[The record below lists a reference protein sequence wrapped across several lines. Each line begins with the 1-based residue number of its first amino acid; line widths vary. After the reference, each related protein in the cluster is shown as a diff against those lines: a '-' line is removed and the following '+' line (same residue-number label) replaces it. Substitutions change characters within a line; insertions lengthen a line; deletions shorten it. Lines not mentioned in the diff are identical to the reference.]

1 MKKTINTTNLRPVQ
15 VNTTAYEEEDMLLI
29 TDLTDEQI
37 ESVVTPIV
45 ERERESVEFG
55 YVNNDLADALRK
67 RFPTAIVL
75 NYDPSDVD
83 LINIWHNN
91 FVYLFVNR
99 GKY

>member
-67 RFPTAIVL
+67 KFPTAIVL

-83 LINIWHNN
+83 LINI
-91 FVYLFVNR
+91 
-99 GKY
+99 

>member
-45 ERERESVEFG
+45 ERERESVDFG

-67 RFPTAIVL
+67 QFPTAIVL

-83 LINIWHNN
+83 LINI
-91 FVYLFVNR
+91 
-99 GKY
+99 